1 MILVTG
7 ASGFLGGTVCLEAL
21 ASGRPVVGTVYE
33 NSGDQAGLR
42 TVTADLTDA
51 SVAKDLVTR
60 IQPRWVINCA
70 GFTNVDACEREPEQ
84 AHLLNVELPRVLATE
99 CANAGVGFVHISTDA
114 VFDGKRG
121 NYSEDDLPEP
131 INVYARTKV
140 EGERAVREALP
151 EALVI
156 RTNFIGVSQ
165 SGRLGLADW
174 IASTLE
180 SGEHVQ
186 GFVDVTFGP
195 LLTNELARIIL
206 GATEASLRG
215 LYHAAAGDAC
225 SKYEFACK
233 IAAALGFD
241 PSLIERASIAD
252 AKLAAPRPLNMSL
265 SSSRLEA
272 ALRRKMPSVDNAVA
286 GYAALRPARYA
297 GKH

>member
-1 MILVTG
+1 MLLVTG

-21 ASGRPVVGTVYE
+21 ASGRPVVGTVHR
-33 NSGDQAGLR
+33 NSGNQAGQRL
-42 TVTADLTDA
+42 VTADLTDA
-51 SVAKDLVTR
+51 SVAKDLLAR
-60 IQPRWVINCA
+60 IEPRWVVNCA
-70 GFTNVDACEREPEQ
+70 GFTNVDACEGDPER
-84 AHLLNVELPRVLATE
+84 AELLNVELPRILATA
-99 CANAGVGFVHISTDA
+99 CAEAGVGFVHISTDA

-121 NYSEDDLPEP
+121 NYSEDDIPEP
-131 INVYARTKV
+131 LNVYAQTKV
-140 EGERAVREALP
+140 EGERAVRGALP

-165 SGRLGLADW
+165 SGRVGLADW

-180 SGEHVQ
+180 SGERVR
-186 GFVDVTFGP
+186 GFIDVTFGP

-206 GATEASLRG
+206 GATEGSLRG
-215 LYHAAAGDAC
+215 LYHAAAKDTC

-241 PSLIERASIAD
+241 TSLVDRASIAD
-252 AKLAAPRPLNMSL
+252 AMLAAPRPLNMSL